1 MSNIDASP
9 RLRELSP
16 LFALLI
22 CRSVPLSTR
31 FTPSGVPASCQ
42 RCVSSPCL
50 TYRSGCCG
58 SYRVRVLSC
67 SRDRTGTGPFVIALA
82 QDPARAMDTFEFLP
96 SPEDQLTISST

>member
-50 TYRSGCCG
+50 TYHFSAVLIACEF
-58 SYRVRVLSC
+58 SRVRAIG
-67 SRDRTGTGPFVIALA
+67 RDR
-82 QDPARAMDTFEFLP
+82 
-96 SPEDQLTISST
+96 S